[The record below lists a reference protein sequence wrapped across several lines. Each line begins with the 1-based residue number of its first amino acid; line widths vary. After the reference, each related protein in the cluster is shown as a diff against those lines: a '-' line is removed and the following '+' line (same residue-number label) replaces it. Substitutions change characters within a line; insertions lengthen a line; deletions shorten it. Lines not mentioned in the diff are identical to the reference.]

1 MTVGDKERIA
11 VIEARQNGLES
22 LMTEVRNDVKAMR
35 EDFNKARGLVAGAVL
50 AVSAIW
56 GVAIGVW
63 QFIKHKV
70 A

>member
-1 MTVGDKERIA
+1 MSTGDKERIA
-11 VIEARQNGLES
+11 VLESRQTGLEA

-35 EDFNKARGLVAGAVL
+35 EDFNRARGLVAGAVL

-56 GVAIGVW
+56 GAVIGIYQLV
-63 QFIKHKV
+63 KHKF